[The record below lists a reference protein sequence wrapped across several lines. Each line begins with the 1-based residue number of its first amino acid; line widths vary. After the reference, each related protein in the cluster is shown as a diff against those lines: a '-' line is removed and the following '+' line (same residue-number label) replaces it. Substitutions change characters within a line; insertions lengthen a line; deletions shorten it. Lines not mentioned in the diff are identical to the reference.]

1 MGGRRPDRHRRGPD
15 LQVIPAIL
23 VCCGAVY
30 NLLAI
35 VGALKFRG
43 RTKIPS
49 YRPAVSI
56 LKPVRGR
63 DAGFYDAILSHAVQ
77 QYPEF
82 ELLFGFS
89 QQDDPALQDIE
100 RLRHEYPAIP
110 IRAIQ
115 TTTDAPNGKVGSL
128 EILAREAKHGVLL
141 VNDGDI
147 VVEPDYLARVVGL
160 LEDPG
165 VGLVTG
171 LYRARGD
178 SMPAATE
185 ALGIVTEFIPSVL
198 VARLL
203 SSSGFAL
210 GATMAFR
217 ATDLAAIGGFAS
229 IRGYLA
235 DDYQLG
241 ARIAALGKR
250 IALCDSVVVTNLGAG
265 SWRDV
270 WNHQVRW
277 SRTIRVS
284 RPAGYLGY
292 LVTQATF
299 WCVVAALMGHW
310 KIALAG
316 EAVRLVAALA
326 AMSAVGDS
334 RLYRVAAVPLRDLFG
349 FAVWC
354 GGMVGSTVEWR
365 GLRFHLRPDG
375 TISACTPRSRSQL

>member
-1 MGGRRPDRHRRGPD
+1 M
-15 LQVIPAIL
+15 IAAIL

-35 VGALKFRG
+35 AGASRFRR
-43 RTKIPS
+43 RTKIPP

-63 DAGFYDAILSHAVQ
+63 DEGFYAAILSHAVQ

-82 ELLFGFS
+82 ELLFGVS
-89 QQDDPALQDIE
+89 LPSDPALEDIA
-100 RLRHEYPAIP
+100 RLKREHPGVS
-110 IRAIQ
+110 IRVMDTQ
-115 TTTDAPNGKVGSL
+115 NDAPNGKVVSL
-128 EILAREAKHGVLL
+128 EILAREAKYDVML
-141 VNDGDI
+141 VNDSDI
-147 VVEPDYLARVVGL
+147 VAAPDYLAQVVSL
-160 LEDPG
+160 LADPG

-171 LYRARGD
+171 LYRARGA
-178 SMPAATE
+178 SMAAKAE
-185 ALGIVTEFIPSVL
+185 ALGIVTEFVPSVL

-229 IRGYLA
+229 IRDYLA

-250 IALCDSVVVTNLGAG
+250 VAMCDSVVVTNLGAG

-270 WNHQVRW
+270 WKHQVRW

-299 WCVVAALMGHW
+299 WCLAAALAGYW

-316 EAVRLVAALA
+316 EVMRLTAALTSMWA
-326 AMSAVGDS
+326 AGDGGF
-334 RLYRVAAVPLRDLFG
+334 YRVAIVPLRDLFG

-354 GGMVGSTVEWR
+354 GGLLGNTVEWR
-365 GLRFHLRPDG
+365 GVRLHLQRDG
-375 TISACTPRSRSQL
+375 RISP

>member
-1 MGGRRPDRHRRGPD
+1 MIA
-15 LQVIPAIL
+15 VIL
-23 VCCGAVY
+23 VCCGVVY

-35 VGALKFRG
+35 AGALRFR
-43 RTKIPS
+43 RRSAIPN
-49 YRPAVSI
+49 YRPPVSI

-63 DAGFYDAILSHAVQ
+63 DAGFYEAIRSHAVQ
-77 QYPEF
+77 QYAEF
-82 ELLFGFS
+82 ELLFGVARP
-89 QQDDPALQDIE
+89 DDPALEDIE
-100 RLRHEYPAIP
+100 RLMRDYPAIP
-110 IRAIQ
+110 IRVIA
-115 TTTDAPNGKVGSL
+115 TSNDAPNGKVGSL
-128 EILAREAKHGVLL
+128 EILAREAKYDVLL

-147 VVEPDYLARVVGL
+147 VVAPDYLTRVIGL
-160 LEDPG
+160 LEDPM

-171 LYRARGD
+171 LYRARGA
-178 SMPAATE
+178 SLAANAE
-185 ALGIVTEFIPSVL
+185 ALGIVTEFVPSVL

-217 ATDLAAIGGFAS
+217 AKDLAAIGGFAS
-229 IRGYLA
+229 IREYLA

-250 IALCDSVVVTNLGAG
+250 VAMCDSVVVTNLGAG

-270 WNHQVRW
+270 WKHQVRW

-299 WCVVAALMGHW
+299 WCVIAALAGHW
-310 KIALAG
+310 RIALAG
-316 EAVRLVAALA
+316 EAVRLLA
-326 AMSAVGDS
+326 AAASMWAAGEKRTH
-334 RLYRVAAVPLRDLFG
+334 RLLLVPLRDLFG

-354 GGMVGSTVEWR
+354 VGIAGNTVEWR
-365 GLRFHLRPDG
+365 GLRFHLRRDG
-375 TISACTPRSRSQL
+375 RLVRDTVDLDFDRGGKTTDDR

>member
-1 MGGRRPDRHRRGPD
+1 M
-15 LQVIPAIL
+15 IPVIL

-35 VGALKFRG
+35 AGALQFR
-43 RTKIPS
+43 RRKRVPD
-49 YRPAVSI
+49 YCPPVSI

-63 DAGFYDAILSHAVQ
+63 DAGFHDAIRSHAQ
-77 QYPEF
+77 QRYPEF
-82 ELLFGFS
+82 EILFGVS
-89 QQDDPALQDIE
+89 QPGDSAVRDIE
-100 RLRHEYPAIP
+100 RMACEFPSVP
-110 IRAIQ
+110 IRIIQ
-115 TTTDAPNGKVGSL
+115 TRNDAPNGKVGSL
-128 EILAREAKHGVLL
+128 QILAREAKHRVLL

-147 VVEPDYLARVVGL
+147 VVEPDYLSRVVGL
-160 LEDPG
+160 LEDPD

-171 LYRARGD
+171 LYRACGD
-178 SMPAATE
+178 SFAARAE
-185 ALGIVTEFIPSVL
+185 ALGIVTEFVPSVL

-217 ATDLAAIGGFAS
+217 AKDLAAIGGFGS
-229 IRGYLA
+229 IREYLA

-250 IALCDSVVVTNLGAG
+250 IAMCDSVVVTNLGAG

-270 WNHQVRW
+270 WKHQVRW

-284 RPAGYLGY
+284 RLAGYFGY

-299 WCVVAALMGHW
+299 WCAIAALAGHS

-316 EAVRLVAALA
+316 EAVRMFSAVAAMWA
-326 AMSAVGDS
+326 AGD
-334 RLYRVAAVPLRDLFG
+334 RGCGRAAFVPFRDLFG

-354 GGMVGSTVEWR
+354 GGMTGNTVEWR
-365 GLRFHLRPDG
+365 GLRFHLRRDG
-375 TISACTPRSRSQL
+375 RIVPFHRGRQVD

>member
-1 MGGRRPDRHRRGPD
+1 M
-15 LQVIPAIL
+15 IPAIL
-23 VCCGAVY
+23 VCCGAIY

-35 VGALKFRG
+35 AGALSFR
-43 RTKIPS
+43 RRSKIPG
-49 YRPAVSI
+49 YRPPVSI

-63 DAGFYDAILSHAVQ
+63 DPGFYDAILSHAVQ
-77 QYPEF
+77 DYPEF
-82 ELLFGFS
+82 ELLFGVA
-89 QQDDPALQDIE
+89 DPNDAVVPDIE
-100 RLRHEYPAIP
+100 RLQREYPAIP
-110 IRAIQ
+110 IRAI
-115 TTTDAPNGKVGSL
+115 TTTNDAPNGKVGSL
-128 EILAREAKHGVLL
+128 EILAREAKYGVLL

-147 VVEPDYLARVVGL
+147 VVAPDYLTRVVSL
-160 LEDPG
+160 LEDPQ

-171 LYRARGD
+171 LYRARGT
-178 SMPAATE
+178 SMAASAE
-185 ALGIVTEFIPSVL
+185 ALGIVTEFVPSVL

-210 GATMAFR
+210 GATMGFR
-217 ATDLAAIGGFAS
+217 ATDLAVIGGFAS
-229 IRGYLA
+229 IRDYLA

-250 IALCDSVVVTNLGAG
+250 VAMCDSVVVTNLSAG

-270 WNHQVRW
+270 WKHQVRW

-299 WCVVAALMGHW
+299 WCVIAAAMGYW
-310 KIALAG
+310 RIALAG
-316 EAVRLVAALA
+316 EAIRLAAALA
-326 AMSAVGDS
+326 AMVATGDG

-354 GGMVGSTVEWR
+354 GGLFGTTVEWR
-365 GLRFHLRPDG
+365 GLRFRLRRDG
-375 TISACTPRSRSQL
+375 RIQPFGL